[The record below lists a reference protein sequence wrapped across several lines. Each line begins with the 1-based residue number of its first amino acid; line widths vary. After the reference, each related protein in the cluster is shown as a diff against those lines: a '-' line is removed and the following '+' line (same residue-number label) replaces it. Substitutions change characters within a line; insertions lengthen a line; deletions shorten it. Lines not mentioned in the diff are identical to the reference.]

1 MKWKAGAETT
11 ERGYQFAY
19 DGLNRMASAY
29 YGEGYSLTANPN
41 RYNELPTYDKMGNIK
56 TLQRQG
62 KQDSGYG
69 LIDNLTYAYTG
80 NQLTKVTDAVNG
92 PLYNGAFHFM
102 DGANVATEYVYDKNG
117 NLIKDYN
124 KKIVDIQY
132 NALNLPDALQF
143 TNDNT
148 TSYMYDAAGSK
159 LSVTHQT
166 AVAGVT
172 IPMTSVM
179 TPLATTN
186 ILATT
191 TTDYCGNVIYENE
204 AVSRILTE
212 EGYITLA
219 GTTPTYHYY
228 LKDHQGNNRV
238 VLSQSGAVEQVNHYY
253 PFGGLFGESAN
264 SATQPYKYNGKEL
277 DRMHG
282 LDLFDY
288 GARHYDATLGRW
300 FAVDPMGEK
309 YYNISPYVYVAN
321 NPIRFID
328 TDGKRI
334 RIANNYAGAMENI
347 AKIAAT
353 NFGSQVLTHL
363 IGKNETYT
371 LNSKFWTSSSSY
383 DPNNGNINYVGTPW
397 YKQVGGVLNSMTAM
411 GHETFHAFDHSNN
424 LFNSANAKYSKGI
437 AEPRGVSFENYLRE
451 VYSLSPLREKYGSIQ
466 GNFNQFTGNGEKISN
481 FTTLGSNAD
490 KTSYGFSYTK
500 TTTVVESYKTLL
512 GIKIPDKT
520 STETNTYYMTISRD
534 KSNTASFQIYNSEE
548 EYRRATS
555 NW

>member
-191 TTDYCGNVIYENE
+191 
-204 AVSRILTE
+204 
-212 EGYITLA
+212 
-219 GTTPTYHYY
+219 
-228 LKDHQGNNRV
+228 
-238 VLSQSGAVEQVNHYY
+238 
-253 PFGGLFGESAN
+253 
-264 SATQPYKYNGKEL
+264 
-277 DRMHG
+277 
-282 LDLFDY
+282 
-288 GARHYDATLGRW
+288 
-300 FAVDPMGEK
+300 
-309 YYNISPYVYVAN
+309 
-321 NPIRFID
+321 
-328 TDGKRI
+328 
-334 RIANNYAGAMENI
+334 
-347 AKIAAT
+347 
-353 NFGSQVLTHL
+353 
-363 IGKNETYT
+363 
-371 LNSKFWTSSSSY
+371 
-383 DPNNGNINYVGTPW
+383 
-397 YKQVGGVLNSMTAM
+397 
-411 GHETFHAFDHSNN
+411 
-424 LFNSANAKYSKGI
+424 
-437 AEPRGVSFENYLRE
+437 
-451 VYSLSPLREKYGSIQ
+451 
-466 GNFNQFTGNGEKISN
+466 
-481 FTTLGSNAD
+481 
-490 KTSYGFSYTK
+490 
-500 TTTVVESYKTLL
+500 
-512 GIKIPDKT
+512 
-520 STETNTYYMTISRD
+520 
-534 KSNTASFQIYNSEE
+534 
-548 EYRRATS
+548 
-555 NW
+555 